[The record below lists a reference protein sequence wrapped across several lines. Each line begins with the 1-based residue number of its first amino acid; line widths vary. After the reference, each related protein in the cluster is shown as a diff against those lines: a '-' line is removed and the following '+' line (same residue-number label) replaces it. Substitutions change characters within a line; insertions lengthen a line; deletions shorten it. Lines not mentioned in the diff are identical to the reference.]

1 MIQEDYRAA
10 IDVGTTKV
18 VTVIGRER
26 PDRSVEIAGVGVSP
40 CDGLSK
46 GMVRDEEATTE
57 AIRASVR
64 EASRQADLTIK
75 SAYVGLSGSHI
86 ESDNRWDLVREST
99 SESVI
104 TQEVLNAALATVREL
119 ASKDGGQLLH
129 VISRGYAL
137 DNRHLVRMPLGMHAR
152 EIHAHTHVVKGD
164 IKSINRLRSAVES
177 AGVQIADLIVEPIA
191 SAEAALT
198 TTERDDGVVLLDIG
212 GGTTDIAVFVGGQ
225 IVHSAVLPV
234 GGWQFTNDLVLA
246 FMTSFEEAE
255 ALKRKSGS
263 VTPEVAS
270 MREELSITTLAEGVD
285 SPILLTKR
293 ELGQLLK
300 DRAQELFR
308 LVKGKLTTPHLANV
322 PIDRVVLTGGG
333 AKLDGMQALARYVF
347 QGRVRTAGPRPLAGL
362 DEKYQDPAF
371 SAGIGML
378 LWGLRNLPRGSH
390 LGVPA
395 SNSAE
400 TSGSDRRWYGA
411 FTGWRKRG
419 EASSTTGSAS
429 GNRAREEVSV

>member
-26 PDRSVEIAGVGVSP
+26 PDGSVEIAGVGVSP

-46 GMVRDEEATTE
+46 GMVRDDDATSE

-64 EASRQADLTIK
+64 EASANAGLSIK

-86 ESDNRWDLVREST
+86 ESHNRWDQVQENAV
-99 SESVI
+99 ESVI
-104 TQEVLNAALATVREL
+104 TQDVLDASLATVRAL
-119 ASKDGGQLLH
+119 ASDSPGQLLH
-129 VISRGYAL
+129 VVSRGYAL
-137 DNRHLVRMPLGMHAR
+137 DNRHLVRLPLGMHAR
-152 EIHAHTHVVKGD
+152 EIHAHTHIVKGD
-164 IKSINRLRSAVES
+164 ESAIERLKAAVEAAS
-177 AGVQIADLIVEPIA
+177 IHVAGLIVEPIA

-198 TTERDDGVVLLDIG
+198 TSERDDGVVLLDIG

-234 GGWQFTNDLVLA
+234 GGWQFTNDLVLS
-246 FMTSFEEAE
+246 FITSFEEAE
-255 ALKRKSGS
+255 ELKRASGS
-263 VTPEVAS
+263 VTPEIAT
-270 MREELSITTLAEGVD
+270 MREELLINSLADSVDGPISI
-285 SPILLTKR
+285 TKR

-300 DRAQELFR
+300 ERAQELFR
-308 LVKGKLTTPHLANV
+308 LVKGKLATPHLANV

-347 QGRVRTAGPRPLAGL
+347 QGRVRISGPRPLMGL
-362 DEKYQDPAF
+362 DEQYQDPAY

-378 LWGLRNLPRGSH
+378 IWGLRNLSLIHISEPTR
-390 LGVPA
+390 P
-395 SNSAE
+395 
-400 TSGSDRRWYGA
+400 Y
-411 FTGWRKRG
+411 
-419 EASSTTGSAS
+419 
-429 GNRAREEVSV
+429 

>member
-26 PDRSVEIAGVGVSP
+26 PDGSVEVTGVGVSP
-40 CDGLSK
+40 CEGLSK
-46 GMVRDEEATTE
+46 GMVQDDKATTE
-57 AIRASVR
+57 AIKSSII
-64 EASRQADLTIK
+64 EASEEANVSIK

-86 ESDNRWDLVREST
+86 ESSNRWDQVQENDA
-99 SESVI
+99 ESVI
-104 TQEVLNAALATVREL
+104 TQEALDDSINTVRQM
-119 ASKDGGQLLH
+119 ASTGQGKLLH
-129 VISRGYAL
+129 VIPRGYAL
-137 DNRHLVRMPLGMHAR
+137 DNRHLVRMPIGMHAR

-164 IKSINRLRSAVES
+164 ESSIERLRAAAES
-177 AGVQIADLIVEPIA
+177 AGIHVADLIVEPIA

-198 TTERDDGVVLLDIG
+198 PTERDEGVVLLDIG

-234 GGWQFTNDLVLA
+234 GGWQFTNDLVTA
-246 FMTSFEEAE
+246 FMASFEEAE
-255 ALKRKSGS
+255 EIKRLSGS
-263 VTPEVAS
+263 VTPEAGT
-270 MREELSITTLAEGVD
+270 MREELFINTLSEDIDG
-285 SPILLTKR
+285 PIAVTRR

-300 DRAQELFR
+300 ERAQELFR
-308 LVKGKLTTPHLANV
+308 LVKGKLATPHLTNV

-347 QGRVRTAGPRPLAGL
+347 QGRVRTAGPRPLVGL
-362 DEKYQDPAF
+362 NEQSQAPAY

-378 LWGLRNLPRGSH
+378 MWGLRNLPSGSH
-390 LGVPA
+390 LGV
-395 SNSAE
+395 STVNGAE
-400 TSGSDRRWYGA
+400 VLGGGSRWYDA

-419 EASSTTGSAS
+419 EKSHQGI
-429 GNRAREEVSV
+429 SV

>member
-26 PDRSVEIAGVGVSP
+26 PDGSVEIAGVGVSP
-40 CDGLSK
+40 CNGLSK
-46 GMVRDEEATTE
+46 GMVRDDAATTQ
-57 AIRASVR
+57 AIKSSIA
-64 EASRQADLTIK
+64 EASKQAGVSIK

-86 ESDNRWDLVREST
+86 ESSNRWDQVHDNPA
-99 SESVI
+99 ESVI
-104 TQEVLNAALATVREL
+104 TQEVLDASMATVHDM
-119 ASKDGGQLLH
+119 ASDSGGKLLH
-129 VISRGYAL
+129 VIPRGYAL
-137 DNRHLVRMPLGMHAR
+137 DNRHLVRMPIGMHAR

-164 IKSINRLRSAVES
+164 EASIERLRAAAES
-177 AGVQIADLIVEPIA
+177 AGIHVADLIVEPIA

-198 TTERDDGVVLLDIG
+198 STERDDGVVLLDIG

-234 GGWQFTNDLVLA
+234 GGWQFTNDLVTA

-255 ALKRKSGS
+255 EIKCGSGS

-270 MREELSITTLAEGVD
+270 MREELFINSLADSVEG
-285 SPILLTKR
+285 PIAVTKR

-300 DRAQELFR
+300 ERAHELFR
-308 LVKGKLTTPHLANV
+308 LVKGKLATPHLANV

-347 QGRVRTAGPRPLAGL
+347 QGRVRTSGPRPLVGL
-362 DEKYQDPAF
+362 DEQYQDPAY

-378 LWGLRNLPRGSH
+378 IWGLRNLPSGSH
-390 LGVPA
+390 LGV
-395 SNSAE
+395 STVNGAE
-400 TSGSDRRWYGA
+400 VLGGGNRWYDA

-419 EASSTTGSAS
+419 ERS
-429 GNRAREEVSV
+429 GNETRTGVSV

>member
-26 PDRSVEIAGVGVSP
+26 PDGSVEIAGVGVSP

-46 GMVRDEEATTE
+46 GMVRDDAATSQ

-64 EASRQADLTIK
+64 EASANAGLSIK

-86 ESDNRWDLVREST
+86 ESHNRWDQVQENAA
-99 SESVI
+99 ESVI
-104 TQEVLNAALATVREL
+104 TQDILDDSLTTVRGL
-119 ASKDGGQLLH
+119 ASDSPGQLLH

-137 DNRHLVRMPLGMHAR
+137 DNRHLVRLPLGMHAR

-164 IKSINRLRSAVES
+164 KAAIERIKAATEA
-177 AGVQIADLIVEPIA
+177 AGIHVAGLIVEPIA

-198 TTERDDGVVLLDIG
+198 TSERDDGVVLLDIG

-234 GGWQFTNDLVLA
+234 GGWQFTNDLVLS
-246 FMTSFEEAE
+246 FITSFEEAE
-255 ALKRKSGS
+255 ELKRTSGS
-263 VTPEVAS
+263 VTPEIAT
-270 MREELSITTLAEGVD
+270 MREELLIHSLADSVDGPISI
-285 SPILLTKR
+285 TKR

-300 DRAQELFR
+300 ERAQELFR
-308 LVKGKLTTPHLANV
+308 LVKGKLATPHLVNV

-347 QGRVRTAGPRPLAGL
+347 QGRVRISGPRPLMGL
-362 DEKYQDPAF
+362 DEQYQDPAY

-378 LWGLRNLPRGSH
+378 IWGLRNMPRGSH
-390 LGVPA
+390 LGV
-395 SNSAE
+395 STVNGSE
-400 TSGSDRRWYGA
+400 VVNGSGRWYDA

-419 EASSTTGSAS
+419 DNSSNKT
-429 GNRAREEVSV
+429 REGVSV

>member
-26 PDRSVEIAGVGVSP
+26 PDGSVEIAGVGVSP

-46 GMVRDEEATTE
+46 GMVRDDDATSE

-64 EASRQADLTIK
+64 EASANAGLSIK
-75 SAYVGLSGSHI
+75 SAYVVLSGSHI
-86 ESDNRWDLVREST
+86 ESHNRWDQVQENAV
-99 SESVI
+99 ESVI
-104 TQEVLNAALATVREL
+104 TQDVLDASLATVRAL
-119 ASKDGGQLLH
+119 ASDSPGQLLH

-137 DNRHLVRMPLGMHAR
+137 DNRHLVRLPLGMHAR
-152 EIHAHTHVVKGD
+152 EIHAHTHIVKGD
-164 IKSINRLRSAVES
+164 ESAIERLKAAVEAAS
-177 AGVQIADLIVEPIA
+177 IHVAGLIVAPIA

-198 TTERDDGVVLLDIG
+198 TSERDDGVVLLDIG

-225 IVHSAVLPV
+225 IVHSVVLPV
-234 GGWQFTNDLVLA
+234 GGWQFTNDLVLS
-246 FMTSFEEAE
+246 FITSFEEAE
-255 ALKRKSGS
+255 ELKRASGS
-263 VTPEVAS
+263 VTPEIAT
-270 MREELSITTLAEGVD
+270 MREELLINSLADSVDGPISI
-285 SPILLTKR
+285 TKR

-300 DRAQELFR
+300 ERAQELFR
-308 LVKGKLTTPHLANV
+308 LVKGKLATPHLANV

-347 QGRVRTAGPRPLAGL
+347 QGRVRISGPRPLMGL
-362 DEKYQDPAF
+362 DEQYQDPAY

-378 LWGLRNLPRGSH
+378 IWGLRNMPRGSH
-390 LGVPA
+390 LGV
-395 SNSAE
+395 STVNGTE
-400 TSGSDRRWYGA
+400 IVSGGGRWYDA

-419 EASSTTGSAS
+419 ESSSNKT
-429 GNRAREEVSV
+429 REGVSV